1 MSCSFKVLPRTGT
14 CPEKK
19 SKYSSTLSLTS
30 VIDEVSG
37 QRHARPLYSG
47 KSPVPIVRETEWAPE
62 SVWTSVENFAPTGIR
77 SPDRAPRSESIY
89 RLSYLLINSS
99 CFNFSYISYFSL
111 QITNFQ
117 KAFTTTIPFSII
129 FLSCNFYFNII
140 RSKQDRDFSDQSTV
154 QVNRKKESLPPNV

>member
-1 MSCSFKVLPRTGT
+1 MRRVVNATPR
-14 CPEKK
+14 
-19 SKYSSTLSLTS
+19 
-30 VIDEVSG
+30 
-37 QRHARPLYSG
+37 
-47 KSPVPIVRETEWAPE
+47 PVPTVREAEWAPE

-77 SPDRAPRSESIY
+77 SPDRPARSESLY
-89 RLSYLLINSS
+89 RLSYPLINSS

-140 RSKQDRDFSDQSTV
+140 RYKQDRDFSDVYSPGQ
-154 QVNRKKESLPPNV
+154 QKKREFTSKRLYTNTSNVSVIVVTSHTKILCAFLPTTI